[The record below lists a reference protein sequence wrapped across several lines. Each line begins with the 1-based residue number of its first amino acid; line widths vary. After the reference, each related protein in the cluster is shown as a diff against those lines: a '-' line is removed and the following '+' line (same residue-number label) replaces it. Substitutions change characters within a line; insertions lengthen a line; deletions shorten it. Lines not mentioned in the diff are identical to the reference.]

1 MMTRKN
7 KIEYIKMKLEAFSTI
22 YNDKNAKQKLNTLTD
37 SKLAIMSDNDIEDL
51 YNEIQFFNLMYC
63 SAISC

>member
-22 YNDKNAKQKLNTLTD
+22 HNDKNAKQKLN
-37 SKLAIMSDNDIEDL
+37 KIR
-51 YNEIQFFNLMYC
+51 
-63 SAISC
+63 

>member
-7 KIEYIKMKLEAFSTI
+7 KIEYIKMKLEAFSMI

-51 YNEIQFFNLMYC
+51 YHEIQFFNLMYC